1 MKALKIIGIVFGS
14 IVVLVL
20 IIVGVVWF
28 MMSRPSKLAEDVTPV
43 VSNTAAA
50 QSLDNKWQT
59 FQTEVAQSKAGTSI
73 TVTLTEEEV
82 DSKINDGLKTV
93 NLPAGLTV
101 GKMNVNLKDGKI
113 LLAAT
118 IQYSVL
124 SGNAG
129 MVATVD
135 LVNGQPTI
143 TVTDIDMGS
152 LPFPQSLKDQLKS
165 LIPQDALFQTNSS
178 FQAQSIDISN
188 GLLTIKGV
196 TK

>member
-1 MKALKIIGIVFGS
+1 MKALKIIGIVIGS
-14 IVVLVL
+14 IIVLVL
-20 IIVGVVWF
+20 IIAGVVWF
-28 MMSRPSKLAEDVTPV
+28 LMSRPSKLTKDVTLV
-43 VSNTAAA
+43 VPSAAA
-50 QSLDNKWQT
+50 SQSLDNKWQT
-59 FQTEVAQSKAGTSI
+59 FQTEVTQSQPGTPVTI
-73 TVTLTEEEV
+73 TLTQQEV
-82 DSKINDGLKTV
+82 DSKINDGLKTA

-101 GKMNVNLKDGKI
+101 SKMNVNLTDGKI

-118 IQYSVL
+118 VQYSVF

-135 LVNGQPTI
+135 IVNGQPTI
-143 TVTDIDMGS
+143 TVTNIDMGS

-188 GLLTIKGV
+188 GLLTIRGV
-196 TK
+196 TQ

>member
-59 FQTEVAQSKAGTSI
+59 FQTEVAQSKAGTPI